1 MTSTL
6 ATNSAVGGATRSM
19 VDAIG
24 ITKRFRF
31 PAGGRPTTIKDAV
44 LQRVRYDGHF
54 GIVEALHDVSFSLKR
69 GQSMG
74 VIGEN
79 GSGKTTLLRV
89 LAGIVRQDSGEI
101 HIAGSVAPLLA
112 TGAGLNPY
120 LSGRENALAGMLML
134 GLSRESARAQINDVI
149 EFSELGEFIDA
160 PVRTYSSGM
169 TLRLTF
175 AIAIRVVPDVLLID
189 EVFAVGDD
197 HFSAKCMAWL
207 ADFKAKGKTVVLASH
222 DASTIAEQCDVALWL
237 DKGRVAAFGERMD
250 VIRAYSRATSGTP
263 VADAMSV
270 RADTLESAT
279 AIADVYRSR
288 LAGLLP
294 LLRLPLIGY
303 VRQTGKIK
311 GGYEDGWTDGMLE
324 FTIEPLR
331 DVRSWIV
338 QATVPAGM
346 PEKSEVAV
354 EVNGNVVCRTPASAG
369 KITLRCNKT
378 IPRGQATKVR
388 IVSTA
393 TVNHQEMGISGDVRD
408 VGARVD
414 EIVFD
419 H

>member
-1 MTSTL
+1 MNSTL

-24 ITKRFRF
+24 ITKNFRF
-31 PAGGRPTTIKDAV
+31 LAGGRPTTLKDAV
-44 LQRVRYDGHF
+44 LQRVHYEGRF
-54 GIVEALHDVSFSLKR
+54 GVVEALHEVTFSLKR
-69 GQSMG
+69 GQSLG

-89 LAGIVRQDSGEI
+89 LAGILKPDSGDI
-101 HIAGSVAPLLA
+101 RIAGSVAPLLA

-134 GLSRESARAQINDVI
+134 GLSREDALAQIDDVI

-160 PVRTYSSGM
+160 PVRTYSTGM
-169 TLRLTF
+169 MLRLTF

-189 EVFAVGDD
+189 EVFAVGDE
-197 HFSAKCMAWL
+197 HFSTKCMAWL
-207 ADFKAKGKTVVLASH
+207 KDYKDKGNTVVLVTHNASDVAAH
-222 DASTIAEQCDVALWL
+222 CDVGLWL
-237 DKGRVAAFGERMD
+237 DKGRVAAFGDRMD
-250 VIRAYSRATSGTP
+250 VIRAYARATSGKP
-263 VADAMSV
+263 VADAVSA
-270 RADTLESAT
+270 RADTLEEAT
-279 AIADVYRSR
+279 AIADVYRAR

-311 GGYEDGWTDGMLE
+311 GGYEDGWTDGTLE

-331 DVRSWIV
+331 AVRSWVV

-354 EVNGNVVCRTPASAG
+354 EVNGNVVSRTPASAG
-369 KITLRCNKT
+369 KIRLHCNKA
-378 IPRGQATKVR
+378 IPRGQPTKVR
-388 IVSTA
+388 IVSSA
-393 TVNHQEMGISGDVRD
+393 TVNHHEMGISGDVRD
-408 VGARVD
+408 VGVRVD

>member
-6 ATNSAVGGATRSM
+6 ATNSAVDGATRSM

-31 PAGGRPTTIKDAV
+31 LAGGRPTTIKDSV
-44 LQRVRYDGHF
+44 LQRVRYEGHF
-54 GIVEALHDVSFSLKR
+54 GVVEALHDVTFSLER
-69 GQSMG
+69 GQSLG

-89 LAGIVRQDSGEI
+89 LAGIVKPDSGEI
-101 HIAGSVAPLLA
+101 RLGGSVAPLLT

-120 LSGRENALAGMLML
+120 LTGRENALAGMLML
-134 GLSRESARAQINDVI
+134 GLSREEARGLIEDVI

-160 PVRTYSSGM
+160 PVRTYSTGM

-189 EVFAVGDD
+189 EVIAVGDE
-197 HFSAKCMAWL
+197 HFSTKCMAWL
-207 ADFKAKGKTVVLASH
+207 RDFKASGKTVVLVTHNTADVAAH
-222 DASTIAEQCDVALWL
+222 CDVGLWL
-237 DKGRVAAFGERMD
+237 DKGRVAAFGDRMD
-250 VIRAYSRATSGTP
+250 VIRAYARATSGKP
-263 VADAMSV
+263 VADAVSA
-270 RADTLESAT
+270 RADTLESAK
-279 AIADVYRSR
+279 AIADIYRAR

-294 LLRLPLIGY
+294 LLRLPLVGY

-311 GGYEDGWTDGMLE
+311 GGYEDGWTDGALE

-331 DVRSWIV
+331 DVRSWLV
-338 QATVPAGM
+338 QATVPAGI

-354 EVNGNVVCRTPASAG
+354 EVDGNVVSRAPASPG
-369 KITLRCNKT
+369 KITLRCNKA
-378 IPRGQATKVR
+378 IPRGQVTKVR
-388 IVSTA
+388 IVSSA
-393 TVNHQEMGISGDVRD
+393 TVNHNEMGISGDVRD
-408 VGARVD
+408 VGVRVD